1 MEADMKSPIFFDTTL
16 RDGEQAPGNA
26 MSQEQK
32 IDIFHHIDM
41 TGIDYIEV
49 GFPSSSPADFAV
61 TRKLAHS
68 PRKAKVCAFAIATEE
83 DIATAVNALDGA
95 ADSQVQILLT
105 GSEIHAE
112 HKRRMPLD
120 ALLRETDEAVT
131 FAGKKGVRDISVAL
145 EDATRGSPEFLR
157 PMVEQAI
164 AAGATTLVIPDTVGA
179 MIPKEYAGLIAAI
192 RSWVGEKIK
201 VIAHCHNDLGLAAAN
216 SIAAL
221 EAGADGMQTTF
232 CGIGERAGN
241 TAIEEIYAILHYKYP
256 QISLHL
262 DPKAIAAAC
271 RHIEESVGLK
281 IGHHKP
287 IIGRYVFATAAGL
300 HINGLTKKN
309 ITYEFVSP
317 ELFGRKSELVIGRVS
332 GRTAVRNKLEK
343 LAIPHDDDLVNRVYQ
358 EITTAENRLDF
369 NDDDTFRALV
379 ARLLAPRSLSA

>member
-1 MEADMKSPIFFDTTL
+1 MKSPIFFDTTL
-16 RDGEQAPGNA
+16 RDGEQAPGNT
-26 MSQEQK
+26 MSREQK
-32 IDIFHHIDM
+32 IDIFRHIER
-41 TGIDYIEV
+41 TGIDYIEA

-61 TRKLAHS
+61 TRYLARHS
-68 PRKAKVCAFAIATEE
+68 RKARICAFAIATQQ
-83 DIATAVNALDGA
+83 DIFTAADALDGA
-95 ADSQVQILLT
+95 ENSQIQILLT

-112 HKRRMPLD
+112 YKRRMPLE
-120 ALLRETDEAVT
+120 ALLEETEQAVS
-131 FAGKKGVRDISVAL
+131 FAYEKGIEDISVAL
-145 EDATRGSPEFLR
+145 EDATRGSHEFLR
-157 PMVEQAI
+157 PMIECAI
-164 AAGATTLVIPDTVGA
+164 AAGARTLVIPDTVGA
-179 MIPKEYAGLIAAI
+179 MIPKEYAALIAAI
-192 RSWVGEKIK
+192 RSWIGEDIA
-201 VIAHCHNDLGLAAAN
+201 ITAHCHNDLGLAAAN

-262 DPKAIAAAC
+262 DPRAITSAC
-271 RHIEESVGLK
+271 RHIEDIVGLK

-317 ELFGRKSELVIGRVS
+317 ELFGRESELVIGRVS

-343 LAIPHDDDLVNRVYQ
+343 LAIPHDDDLVNRLYQ
-358 EITTAENRLDF
+358 EITAAENRLDF

-379 ARLLAPRSLSA
+379 ARLRAPHSLSA